1 MSLPRTIRFLPYA
14 AMLFGVACVVPVSAS
29 QIDVLLSVDNRAGGN
44 EGAVNTG
51 YQYFGGITRWT
62 NPSGGYKSRSPVN
75 SAQVSPL
82 MLIAA
87 DVTAKIDGKWGAG
100 RPTCYSGYPAH
111 KNSAGRP
118 TGGNQAYVDG
128 SVSWKK
134 FEQMIFIHSWNPGGS
149 RQYYAYQ
156 EDLGEYGKSGRIVKP
171 RY

>member
-1 MSLPRTIRFLPYA
+1 
-14 AMLFGVACVVPVSAS
+14 
-29 QIDVLLSVDNRAGGN
+29 
-44 EGAVNTG
+44 
-51 YQYFGGITRWT
+51 
-62 NPSGGYKSRSPVN
+62 
-75 SAQVSPL
+75 

-87 DVTAKIDGKWGAG
+87 DVTAKIDGRWGAG

-111 KNSAGRP
+111 PNSAGRP

-156 EDLGEYGKSGRIVKP
+156 EDLGDYGKSGRNRQAALLTAAPCRTAWPSRPIEMMP
-171 RY
+171 LSNLGQFG